1 MILPKEHGSWAL
13 LYGPFVIVI
22 LAFGSF
28 DFRTLLLFVSLTAL
42 FLTHEPLAKLS
53 RTSAATVG
61 VKRVRYWKKW
71 LLGYAITGLIS
82 GLWLLLRYDL
92 WFLLPAG
99 VLIGSFLIVNLYFVS
114 RRQDRQ
120 LLSELLGVLGLTTSG
135 PITYYVVTGALDSTA
150 FVIWIVCLLYF
161 SSAVFYVKMR
171 VSRFTGREARFQTTL
186 CIAYHLFLVMALAFL
201 VQAGWIPGLIVLGF
215 IPLLIRSAWPLV
227 KPDKRLNFK
236 RIGYSEVAYT
246 VIFVLAAGLT
256 FSL

>member
-28 DFRTLLLFVSLTAL
+28 GFRTLLLFVSLTAL

-53 RTSAATVG
+53 RTSTATVG
-61 VKRVRYWKKW
+61 AERVRHWQKW
-71 LLGYAITGLIS
+71 FFGYAITGLIS
-82 GLWLLLRYDL
+82 GSWLLLRYEL

-99 VLIGSFLIVNLYFVS
+99 VLIAGFLILNLYLVS

-120 LLSELLGVLGLTTSG
+120 LVPELLGVLGLTTSG
-135 PITYYVVTGALDSTA
+135 PITYYVMTGALDFTA
-150 FVIWIVCLLYF
+150 FVIWVICLLYF

-171 VSRFTGREARFQTTL
+171 VSRFTGREAEFRTAL
-186 CIAYHLFLVMALAFL
+186 CVAYHLFLLMSLTFL
-201 VQAGWIPGLIVLGF
+201 VQADWISGWIVLGF
-215 IPLLIRSAWPLV
+215 IPLLVRSVWPLV

-236 RIGYSEVAYT
+236 KIGYSEVAYT
-246 VIFVLAAGLT
+246 VVFVIAAGLT